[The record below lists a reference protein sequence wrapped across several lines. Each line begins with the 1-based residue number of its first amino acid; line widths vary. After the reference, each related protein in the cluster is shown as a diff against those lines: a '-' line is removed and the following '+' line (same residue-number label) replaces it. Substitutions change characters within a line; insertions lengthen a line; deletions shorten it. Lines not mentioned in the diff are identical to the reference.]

1 MTERPGNESGA
12 GSEAPECENLL
23 GLWRVRRP
31 SVDAQVRLR
40 TALVAEAR
48 VRLDEVSAATRGT
61 LSSLLP
67 RCESGDPWA
76 WMLLFP
82 LVRETWGLPG
92 DQDRWS
98 EIENGC
104 LVLASR
110 AVPLADLVLT
120 LRLHRDVQHPPDDAG
135 TDGNRAE
142 AALNTRLERL
152 RVRLARFADPADIA
166 AGLGL
171 DILLAPPA
179 VEKAADAVRSEEDRQ
194 DGPAMRV
201 LLASPPPTGDRD
213 FRPILDRIRTTLDGE
228 VPLAP
233 APDPD
238 DLCAALEREFPW
250 FGAVVERVHDD
261 LLLGARCGRTFFG
274 LSRPLLLAG
283 PPGVGKTRFAHRLS
297 RLAGLPMGMVNA
309 AGASDNRLL
318 QGTARGWGTVT
329 PSLPVLLMLRD
340 RMANPL
346 VLVDEVDKA
355 GGSDRNGRLH
365 HTLLSMLEPSSSRR
379 WPDEALAVA
388 VDLSRVVWLLT
399 ANDTGAIPAL
409 LMSRLAVVEVG
420 TPRARDFDA
429 LFAGCLA
436 DAADDYECAVAVL
449 PEIDPTAL
457 DAMREG
463 FVRGRLQARQLA
475 ALVRR
480 ALVAGAK
487 AERKLRC

>member
-1 MTERPGNESGA
+1 MTDEFDASNGTGGA
-12 GSEAPECENLL
+12 EDEDPLR
-23 GLWRVRRP
+23 LWRDRRP
-31 SVDAQVRLR
+31 SADAQTRLR

-48 VRLDEVSAATRGT
+48 ARLTEVSVPTRDT
-61 LSSLLP
+61 IASLLP

-82 LVRETWGLPG
+82 LVRETWGFPG
-92 DQDRWS
+92 DQDRWP

-120 LRLHRDVQHPPDDAG
+120 MRLHRDVQQPPDDAG
-135 TDGNRAE
+135 SDGSRAE
-142 AALNTRLERL
+142 AALSARLERL
-152 RVRLARFADPADIA
+152 RARLARFADPADIA

-179 VEKAADAVRSEEDRQ
+179 AEKAADAVGSEEGRQ

-228 VPLAP
+228 VPLSP

-261 LLLGARCGRTFFG
+261 LLLSARCGRTFFG

-297 RLAGLPMGMVNA
+297 RLAGLPMGVVNA

-346 VLVDEVDKA
+346 VPVDEVDKA

-379 WPDEALAVA
+379 WPDEALAVP
-388 VDLSRVVWLLT
+388 VDLSRVV
-399 ANDTGAIPAL
+399 
-409 LMSRLAVVEVG
+409 
-420 TPRARDFDA
+420 
-429 LFAGCLA
+429 
-436 DAADDYECAVAVL
+436 
-449 PEIDPTAL
+449 
-457 DAMREG
+457 
-463 FVRGRLQARQLA
+463 
-475 ALVRR
+475 
-480 ALVAGAK
+480 
-487 AERKLRC
+487 